1 MHMYIEDNGQNSGK
15 MTFKILI
22 AKASDLVPINVFI
35 VLSLLEGKHSLFI
48 LAQGLILLLSLC
60 LRSLLVLVDVN
71 QGQ

>member
-1 MHMYIEDNGQNSGK
+1 MFLYIEDNGQNSGK
-15 MTFKILI
+15 ITFKISI

-35 VLSLLEGKHSLFI
+35 VLPLLEGKHTLFI
-48 LAQGLILLLSLC
+48 LAQGLTLLLSLC

>member
-1 MHMYIEDNGQNSGK
+1 MFLYIEDNGQNSGK
-15 MTFKILI
+15 ITFKISI

-35 VLSLLEGKHSLFI
+35 VLPLLEGKHTLFI

-60 LRSLLVLVDVN
+60 LSLLVLVDVN

>member
-1 MHMYIEDNGQNSGK
+1 MFLYIEDNGQNSGK

-22 AKASDLVPINVFI
+22 AKPSDLVPINVFI

-60 LRSLLVLVDVN
+60 LSLLVLVDVN

>member
-1 MHMYIEDNGQNSGK
+1 MFLYIEDNGQNSGK
-15 MTFKILI
+15 ITFKISI

-35 VLSLLEGKHSLFI
+35 VLPLLEGKHILFI

-60 LRSLLVLVDVN
+60 LSLLVLVDVN

>member
-15 MTFKILI
+15 MTFKMI
-22 AKASDLVPINVFI
+22 AKPSDLVPINVFI

-60 LRSLLVLVDVN
+60 LRSLLVSVDVN

>member
-1 MHMYIEDNGQNSGK
+1 MFLYIEDNGQNSGK
-15 MTFKILI
+15 NTFKISI

-35 VLSLLEGKHSLFI
+35 VLPLLEGKHTLFI

-60 LRSLLVLVDVN
+60 LSLLVLVDVN

>member
-1 MHMYIEDNGQNSGK
+1 MFLYIEDNGQNSGK
-15 MTFKILI
+15 ITFKISI

-35 VLSLLEGKHSLFI
+35 VLPLLEGKHILFI